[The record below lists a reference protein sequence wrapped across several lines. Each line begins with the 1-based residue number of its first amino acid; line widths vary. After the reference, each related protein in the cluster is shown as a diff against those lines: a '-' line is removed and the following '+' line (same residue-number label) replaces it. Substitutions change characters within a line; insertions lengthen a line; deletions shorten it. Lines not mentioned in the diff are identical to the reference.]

1 MKNRK
6 NAVMTGVQNRGPHW
20 FIYNVDTW
28 TPTNWQPVPDGKSGE
43 FEDSPAQTRS
53 RELARAR
60 GRAGKDSLEKETV
73 WSLKKGKGGP

>member
-20 FIYNVDTW
+20 YIYNVDTW

-53 RELARAR
+53 RELARA
-60 GRAGKDSLEKETV
+60 GRVGKDSLKKETV
-73 WSLKKGKGGP
+73 